1 MNWKRFFERK
11 RRDGDFAD
19 ELRAYL
25 EQEAADNIARGMDAR
40 EAREAALRKL
50 GNLTKLREEVHRMNS
65 LGWIESVWQD
75 LRYGARTLRANPVFT
90 IVAILSLALGIGANT
105 AIFQLLDAVR
115 LRNLPVKDPQ
125 QLAGIRESA

>member
-25 EQEAADNIARGMDAR
+25 EQESADNIARGMDHR
-40 EAREAALRKL
+40 EARETALRKL
-50 GNLTKLREEVHRMNS
+50 GNVTKLREEIHHMNS

-75 LRYGARTLRANPVFT
+75 LRYGARNLRANPGFT
-90 IVAILSLALGIGANT
+90 VVAVLSLALGIGAN
-105 AIFQLLDAVR
+105 AALFQLIDAVM
-115 LRNLPVKDPQ
+115 LRSLPVKAPE
-125 QLAGIRESA
+125 QLVRIKVP